1 MSTWVMCSTSCSSS
15 RDNPSGSGFAL
26 NKRFNTGSP
35 FSIRKY
41 LLAGKL
47 SSARLAAA
55 SNCPRSRAINSG
67 PSTEQYIEHV
77 SPSDRSIQMLDDVKD
92 PRRSHYIFKILLTGV
107 EPAYQIA
114 HPGEKDHTNVDR
126 VAWISTF
133 EEALAK
139 TIVHIVLSRQAEQ
152 TSQAVGSPKE

>member
-1 MSTWVMCSTSCSSS
+1 MLEKHKT
-15 RDNPSGSGFAL
+15 
-26 NKRFNTGSP
+26 
-35 FSIRKY
+35 KY
-41 LLAGKL
+41 PEL
-47 SSARLAAA
+47 
-55 SNCPRSRAINSG
+55 
-67 PSTEQYIEHV
+67 EQYIEHV

-126 VAWISTF
+126 AAWISTF

-139 TIVHIVLSRQAEQ
+139 TIVHILLLRQAEQ